1 MCLAAVMLS
10 SCSNEET
17 KQAVVDPY
25 NGHEY
30 VDLGLSVKW
39 ATCNI
44 GAEKPEDYGAYFAWG
59 ETTPKDN
66 FSWD

>member
-1 MCLAAVMLS
+1 MLKYEKKNHFFLSFLALMCLAAVMLS

-30 VDLGLSVKW
+30 VDLGL
-39 ATCNI
+39 
-44 GAEKPEDYGAYFAWG
+44 
-59 ETTPKDN
+59 
-66 FSWD
+66 